1 MRASLGMTG
10 VTRLQHQS
18 DEHQACLIRI
28 SQKSGCYAVAD
39 KVGALAR
46 IPSGAEAP
54 LCPRSTAPLAGL
66 EAGAKTAVQVHE
78 DTVPAYRPPIRMKEA
93 Q

>member
-1 MRASLGMTG
+1 LCASLGMTG

-18 DEHQACLIRI
+18 DEHQPCLIRI
-28 SQKSGCYAVAD
+28 CQKSGCYAVAD
-39 KVGALAR
+39 RVGAFAR

-54 LCPRSTAPLAGL
+54 LCPRSITPLAGL
-66 EAGAKTAVQVHE
+66 EAGAKTAVQVRE
-78 DTVPAYRPPIRMKEA
+78 DIVPAYRPPIRMKEA